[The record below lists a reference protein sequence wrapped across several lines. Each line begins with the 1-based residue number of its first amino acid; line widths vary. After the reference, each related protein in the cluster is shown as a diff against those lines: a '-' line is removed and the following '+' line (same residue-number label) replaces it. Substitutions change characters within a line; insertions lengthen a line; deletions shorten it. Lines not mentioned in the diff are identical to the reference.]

1 VDAAESGWQAYRAL
15 AGTGNTLRST
25 TAVGAWVLMQTN
37 HGRGAQRTAGLL
49 VASLA
54 LAVTPLSQVP
64 AAAGEPAQIAP
75 DSATALR
82 GVAVD
87 IPVLGNDTFGD
98 PPPTAQPIVSI
109 RTNPTSGVAT
119 VEDVDGTGPLPAVIR
134 YTPALTAPLG
144 TDLIEYVVSADGVEL
159 GSAVITVDVR
169 NAPPVA
175 GEDAGSVTSLA
186 GALVSLPVL
195 TNDSDPELRPLTV
208 VGLTQPGH
216 GSASTDAS
224 TVTYDPVDDYVGPDE
239 FSYTVSDGEGG
250 QATARVVMAVT
261 DGTTAMV
268 LGPDLVTAVSGTPLP
283 IEVLANDAS
292 GGRDPLTIVSA
303 GPAASGAAITVSQDR
318 RSVSY
323 TSPPAFSGADAFTY
337 VVRDRRGNEA
347 TGTVSVTVQAAPAPR
362 TVSISVSGPLTRRD
376 VPYSYRPGCPVRPS
390 SLRRMRINYWDY
402 TGQVRRGT
410 LIVRSD
416 AVKDLTH
423 VFTRAFVKKFRIKKM
438 IPSDSYYDK
447 GRRSPTASDQAAMAA
462 GNTSAFN
469 CRPVVGNPTK
479 RSMHSYGVAIDINTF
494 ENPYVVRSG
503 FYPRAAGAY
512 LRRTPCRMGM
522 ICPRGPIPTAMRERG
537 WFWGARWSRPDYQH
551 FSANGG

>member
-1 VDAAESGWQAYRAL
+1 
-15 AGTGNTLRST
+15 
-25 TAVGAWVLMQTN
+25 MQTN

-49 VASLA
+49 AASLA
-54 LAVTPLSQVP
+54 LAVAPLTQVP
-64 AAAGEPAQIAP
+64 AAAGEIAQIAP
-75 DSATALR
+75 DSATAVR
-82 GVAVD
+82 GVAVN
-87 IPVLGNDTFGD
+87 IPVLGNDSFGD
-98 PPPTAQPIVSI
+98 PPPTTEPTVSI

-119 VEDVDGTGPLPAVIR
+119 VEDVDGTGALPAVIR

-175 GEDAGSVTSLA
+175 GEDAGTVTSLA

-216 GSASTDAS
+216 GSASTDAA
-224 TVTYDPVDDYVGPDE
+224 TVTYDPVDDYVGSDA

-250 QATARVVMAVT
+250 LATATVQVTVT
-261 DGTTAMV
+261 DATTAMI
-268 LGPDLVTAVSGTPLP
+268 LAADTVTATAGAALR
-283 IEVLANDAS
+283 IDVLANDSS
-292 GGRDPLTIVSA
+292 GGRDPLTVTSA
-303 GPAASGAAITVSQDR
+303 GPAASGAAITVSQDG
-318 RSVSY
+318 RSVTY
-323 TSPPAFSGADAFTY
+323 TAPVKSSGSDAFTY
-337 VVRDRRGNEA
+337 RVRDRRGNQA
-347 TGTVSVTVQAAPAPR
+347 TGTVSVTVKAAPAPVPR
-362 TVSISVSGPLTRRD
+362 TVAISVSGPLTRRD

-402 TGQVRRGT
+402 SGQVKRGS

-416 AVKDLTH
+416 AVRDLTH
-423 VFTRAFVKKFRIKKM
+423 VFSRAFTKKFRIRKM
-438 IPSDSYYDK
+438 LPADAYYDK
-447 GRRSPTASDQAAMAA
+447 GRRSPTASDRAAMAA

-494 ENPYVVRSG
+494 ENPYLVRG
-503 FYPRAAGAY
+503 GYYPSRAGAY
-512 LRRTPCRMGM
+512 LRRTPCRTGM

-537 WFWGARWSRPDYQH
+537 WYWGARWSRPDYQH